1 MTLSDF
7 YHLDEPSEIEN
18 LADHL
23 LKELKELS
31 HNKHN
36 AALIEVSKYLQ
47 KSQKT
52 RIGKQENPDGSS
64 YVPRKPQKIDYEN
77 HRPIKFLYGAINN
90 NYRTARVVYLRHWTM
105 NDDHFFGFDGIAG
118 KEDKFFKEKI
128 VKKKNDSRWFLPETE
143 EDFAR
148 NVGSGLKLSHVE
160 VSKIMFQKLRM
171 AKYLKKGIDNN
182 DKLEMWTGFIGS
194 AARIARINQ
203 FGLTEKWGKRT
214 SHFPSRELL
223 GFTAQDEE
231 NILAIIMKALDS

>member
-1 MTLSDF
+1 
-7 YHLDEPSEIEN
+7 
-18 LADHL
+18 
-23 LKELKELS
+23 
-31 HNKHN
+31 
-36 AALIEVSKYLQ
+36 
-47 KSQKT
+47 
-52 RIGKQENPDGSS
+52 
-64 YVPRKPQKIDYEN
+64 
-77 HRPIKFLYGAINN
+77 
-90 NYRTARVVYLRHWTM
+90 
-105 NDDHFFGFDGIAG
+105 
-118 KEDKFFKEKI
+118 
-128 VKKKNDSRWFLPETE
+128 
-143 EDFAR
+143 
-148 NVGSGLKLSHVE
+148 E